1 MAKVEEKKTTT
12 KKKLDTK
19 STPKKSTT
27 KKTTSTSKKTST
39 TKKTTTTKKS
49 TTSKKA
55 TSTTKKKSTGTK
67 AKTTTKK
74 TTTPKKNVVK
84 NDELKVKPEEVI
96 FIEDK
101 NIKESNLSVEEEL
114 DKVLNESNII
124 DIPVEKEKII
134 EEQIEVIEEPVI
146 EKTFDREERPK
157 KIVKKRRLKN
167 WVYIALISIFLLII
181 IFSIFKIVTHKPL
194 NDLLNEKY
202 VHALDGGYR
211 EYEIDFKGLKKL
223 NKDTVGYVKLNATK
237 INHIVVKGKDNKY
250 YKNNNFIKKKSKTGW
265 IYMDSRNKLDGT
277 DKHIV
282 IYGNSNKEMF
292 DSLDKVLSNKWQKN
306 NNYHYITYVSE
317 NFENRYQVFSTYET
331 DKADIKIDFNKQI
344 DYANYIKEII
354 KKSNYD
360 YNVKVDSYDNILT
373 LVSIDGDKQIVL
385 HSKMIKD

>member
-1 MAKVEEKKTTT
+1 MAKEEEKKTTA
-12 KKKLDTK
+12 KRKSNTK
-19 STPKKSTT
+19 STPKKSTA
-27 KKTTSTSKKTST
+27 KKPTSASKKTST

-49 TTSKKA
+49 TASNKS

-67 AKTTTKK
+67 TKTTTKK

-84 NDELKVKPEEVI
+84 NDESIVKPEEVI

-134 EEQIEVIEEPVI
+134 EEQIEVIEEPII
-146 EKTFDREERPK
+146 EKTIYREERPK

-167 WVYIALISIFLLII
+167 WVYIALITIFLLII

-194 NDLLNEKY
+194 NDLLNEKF

-223 NKDTVGYVKLNATK
+223 NKDTVGYVKLNASK

-250 YKNNNFIKKKSKTGW
+250 YKNNNFIKKKSKIGW

-306 NNYHYITYVSE
+306 KDYHYITYVSE

-344 DYANYIKEII
+344 DYANYIKVIT

-360 YNVKVDSYDNILT
+360 YKVKVDSYDNILT
-373 LVSIDGDKQIVL
+373 LVRYDEDKQIVL
-385 HSKMIKD
+385 HAKLIR